1 MGKQNKKRSP
11 AKPRPAAGPTTA
23 PAPAPAPAITVS
35 EGPQP
40 ILLCCRPGFAN
51 FIDEFI
57 AGLAP
62 DIPFTKLV
70 SDNPPEIEAAV
81 RRHQAIWLEWGND
94 LTAAIT
100 KELARHLTGK
110 RVFLRI
116 HHYEV
121 LERVAFNIDYRP
133 VTDLIFVCNLM
144 RELLLRDRPEVA
156 QQVPRI
162 HVIPNGVDIE
172 RYRLVD
178 RPPGRNLAY
187 IGYLNYKK
195 APILLMHAF
204 EALHRRDP
212 ACRLHVA
219 GSFQDAYN
227 QNACHA
233 FLAKNGLKD
242 AVTFHGWV
250 DDIQAWLADKQHLL
264 STSLSES
271 QGMGIMEAMA
281 TGCEPLIYSFVGAE
295 LIYGR
300 RWLWNN
306 LTELAQRLDRPPDPA
321 AARDFVAANY
331 SLAIQLTS
339 LRRMILGRE
348 LISFAGPR
356 V

>member
-1 MGKQNKKRSP
+1 MGKQKR
-11 AKPRPAAGPTTA
+11 KPVRPTPVAGPA
-23 PAPAPAPAITVS
+23 PDPAVS
-35 EGPQP
+35 VGETPTP
-40 ILLCCRPGFAN
+40 ILLCCRPGYDN

-70 SDNPPEIEAAV
+70 SDRPAEIEPAL
-81 RRHQAIWLEWGND
+81 RRHQAVWLEWGND
-94 LTAAIT
+94 LSAAIT
-100 KELARHLTGK
+100 KELGRHLKGK

-121 LERVAFNIDYRP
+121 LERVALGIDYRP

-144 RELLLRDRPEVA
+144 RDLLLRDRPEIRG
-156 QQVPRI
+156 QVERI
-162 HVIPNGVDIE
+162 HVIPNGVDLE
-172 RYRLVD
+172 RYRLTP

-187 IGYLNYKK
+187 IGFLNYKK

-212 ACRLHVA
+212 SCRLNVA

-233 FLAKNGLKD
+233 FLANNGLTG
-242 AVTFHGWV
+242 AVAFHGWV
-250 DDIQAWLADKQHLL
+250 ADIPAWLADKQYLI

-281 TGCEPLIYSFVGAE
+281 SGCEPLIYNFVGAE

-306 LTELAQRLDRPPDPA
+306 LSELAARLDRPPDPA
-321 AARDFVAANY
+321 AARQFVAANY
-331 SLAIQLTS
+331 SLAAQLTS
-339 LRRMILGRE
+339 LRRMILGQE
-348 LISFAGPR
+348 EIGFAGPR
-356 V
+356 L

>member
-1 MGKQNKKRSP
+1 MGKQSKKHKP
-11 AKPRPAAGPTTA
+11 ARPHPT
-23 PAPAPAPAITVS
+23 PAPVVTVS
-35 EGPQP
+35 DGPQP
-40 ILLCCRPGFAN
+40 ILLCCRPGFDN
-51 FIDEFI
+51 FIDDFI

-70 SDNPPEIEAAV
+70 SDNPREIEAAV
-81 RRHQAIWLEWGND
+81 RGHQSIWLEWGND
-94 LTAAIT
+94 ISAAIT
-100 KELARHLTGK
+100 KELGRRLKGK

-121 LERVAFNIDYRP
+121 LERVALGIDYRP

-144 RELLLRDRPEVA
+144 RDLLLRDRPEIRG
-156 QQVPRI
+156 QVERI

-172 RYRLVD
+172 RYRLTP

-204 EALHRRDP
+204 EALRRRDP

-227 QNACHA
+227 ENACHA
-233 FLAKNGLKD
+233 FLAKNGLTG
-242 AVTFHGWV
+242 AVAFHGWV
-250 DDIQAWLADKQHLL
+250 DDIPAWLADKQYLI

-281 TGCEPLIYSFVGAE
+281 TGCEPLIYNFVGAE

-306 LTELAQRLDRPPDPA
+306 LSELAARLDRQPDPD
-321 AARDFVAANY
+321 AARGFVAANY
-331 SLAIQLTS
+331 SLAIQLAS

-348 LISFAGPR
+348 AINFAGPR

>member
-1 MGKQNKKRSP
+1 MGKQNKKHKP
-11 AKPRPAAGPTTA
+11 AKPRPAAA
-23 PAPAPAPAITVS
+23 PAQEPALSVS
-35 EGPQP
+35 VTEGPQP

-51 FIDEFI
+51 FIDEFV

-70 SDNPPEIEAAV
+70 SDNPREIEAAV
-81 RRHQAIWLEWGND
+81 RSHQTIWLEWGND
-94 LTAAIT
+94 LSAAIT
-100 KELARHLTGK
+100 KELARHLKGK
-110 RVFLRI
+110 RVYLRI

-121 LERVAFNIDYRP
+121 LEQVALGIDYQP

-144 RELLLRDRPEVA
+144 RDLLLRDRPEIR
-156 QQVPRI
+156 QQVARI
-162 HVIPNGVDIE
+162 HVIPNGVDLE
-172 RYRLVD
+172 RFCLTR

-187 IGYLNYKK
+187 IGFLNYKK

-219 GSFQDAYN
+219 GAFQDAYN

-233 FLAKNGLKD
+233 FLAQNGLKD

-250 DDIQAWLADKQHLL
+250 KDIQAWLADKQYLL

-281 TGCEPLIYSFVGAE
+281 TGCEPLIYNFVGAE

-306 LTELAQRLDRPPDPA
+306 LTELAQRLDRPPDPT
-321 AARDFVAANY
+321 AAREFVAANY
-331 SLAIQLTS
+331 SLAAQLAS
-339 LRRMILGRE
+339 LRRMILGQE
-348 LISFAGPR
+348 AISFTGPR
-356 V
+356 L